1 MKTTLTIFFIIISLG
16 AFSQTEAPVFIPDTI
31 IHIEYYKS
39 NQVKIYDARIE
50 GVPSNQ
56 YSLKRWY
63 TRSGKTIYTI
73 LLMRQKILFTLRS
86 SEKME
91 HQYLNCVKQKQII
104 PLLIEIEI
112 VRSPTFIPGY

>member
-63 TRSGKTIYTI
+63 TRSGKTILYDSIDAAKNIIYIAVLRKDGTQI
-73 LLMRQKILFTLRS
+73 SELRETKTNYNVTYRNRNSKITDIYS
-86 SEKME
+86 A
-91 HQYLNCVKQKQII
+91 V
-104 PLLIEIEI
+104 
-112 VRSPTFIPGY
+112 